1 MKPASMARSVF
12 GWFGPP
18 DLARPDLARRARS
31 LWIVSWPFFAVV
43 AVVLG
48 IGVLVEPHT
57 LARRATTV
65 AAVGVLVAILHVIS
79 RSGRPVLAS
88 WVLVLGLSV
97 IVTQRA
103 WITGGIHAP
112 VAVFYVLFIVMAGVL
127 IGVRGGLVTA
137 AGCLLGASILTA
149 GTELQWLTP
158 RPGAGSPLG
167 AFVFV
172 LLAIGLAIVL
182 QALVA
187 RHSRAE
193 SIAPHAVQMLVHDL
207 RSPIQVVLGNLELL
221 KAEVRGESA
230 RDLEGAIDG
239 ASTVD
244 RMTTSLLD
252 LTRLEAGVLPVQR
265 SRTDLSALADAAVS
279 SLRALQP
286 NRILTVEVEGDPI
299 CQCDAELTRRILEN
313 LISNALKHT
322 AVEGPVRVVIT
333 GLRDRVRMAVSDAGP
348 GVAASE
354 RSRIFEPYSAGRLR
368 SAAGFASSGL
378 GLAFCRLAAEA
389 QGGTIRLEDGVS
401 GGSVFVVEL
410 PRE

>member
-1 MKPASMARSVF
+1 MTSPFSL
-12 GWFGPP
+12 GWFAPP
-18 DLARPDLARRARS
+18 ELSRADLRRRARA

-48 IGVLVEPHT
+48 IAVLVEPET
-57 LARRATTV
+57 LSRRATTV
-65 AAVGVLVAILHVIS
+65 VAVGALITLLHTIS
-79 RSGRPVLAS
+79 RAGRPVLAS
-88 WVLVLGLSV
+88 WLLVLGLSV

-127 IGVRGGLVTA
+127 IGSRGGLVTA
-137 AGCLLGASILTA
+137 AGCLLGAIILTA

-158 RPGAGSPLG
+158 RPGSGSAFG

-187 RHSRAE
+187 RQSRAE

-221 KAEVRGESA
+221 KGEVRGESA

-279 SLRALQP
+279 SLRVLRP
-286 NRILTVEVEGDPI
+286 NRVLTLAVEGDPM
-299 CQCDAELTRRILEN
+299 CRCDAELTRRILEN

-322 AVEGPVRVVIT
+322 PVEGRVQVVIT
-333 GLRDRVRMAVSDAGP
+333 GLLDRVRVAVSDEGP
-348 GVAASE
+348 GVAANE
-354 RSRIFEPYSAGRLR
+354 RSRIFEPYSAGGLR

-378 GLAFCRLAAEA
+378 GLAFCRQAAEA
-389 QGGTIRLEDGVS
+389 QGGTIRLEDGVPR
-401 GGSVFVVEL
+401 GSVFVVEL